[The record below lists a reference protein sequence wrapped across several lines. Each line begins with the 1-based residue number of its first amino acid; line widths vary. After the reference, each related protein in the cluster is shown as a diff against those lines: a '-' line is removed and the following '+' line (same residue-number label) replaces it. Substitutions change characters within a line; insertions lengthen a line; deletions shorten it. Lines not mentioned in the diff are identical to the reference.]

1 VTTAELARRVATA
14 SMAVL
19 LDPVGPVALSALD
32 LPAAGDIM
40 LIVGPEGG
48 VSPAEAQELARAG
61 AVMARLGPTVLRTS
75 SAGLVA
81 AAIVASRCG
90 RWN

>member
-1 VTTAELARRVATA
+1 VATA
-14 SMAVL
+14 SLAVL
-19 LDPVGPVALSALD
+19 LDPAGPVALSALD
-32 LPAAGDIM
+32 FPAVGDIV

-48 VSPAEAQELARAG
+48 VSPAEAQELTGAG

-81 AAIVASRCG
+81 AAIVASHCG